1 MDLREHQKVLVSRCL
16 DVLKSKHLCYL
27 AAEER
32 VGKSLVAL
40 DLIYQLCELHQ
51 IALILTKKKALE
63 GWLFSIAKYRDG
75 ILKSRVLVT
84 NYEQVSKLT
93 INPSFVIL
101 DEAHHGIGAYPR
113 YSKTAGLAQKFAYDA
128 NYVLLLSATPHAESY
143 SQLFHQFNISRFS
156 PFDHYR
162 DFYAWF
168 KDYGIP
174 EFQWVGGRQIR
185 KYNDT
190 QVDKIKEAV
199 EPYFVR
205 MSRREAGFDFEP
217 IDHIHLVELSDI
229 EKSHIETL
237 KRTRVLE
244 LETKRANTKMVYEA
258 DTPTKLISALHQ
270 LEGGTLKF
278 DKKGWYIW
286 EAPKEQLSKVNYI
299 LDNWGDTNDLA
310 IFYNYV
316 AEGDLL
322 RKYFKNALI
331 LQGTSYAE
339 GIDLS
344 HIRTLVIYSQNFS
357 ASKYIQR
364 KARQCN
370 YDRKEPIHVHFL
382 LAKGEISDMVYESV
396 AKKQISFTSVVYL
409 QNTEI
414 CK

>member
-40 DLIYQLCELHQ
+40 DLIYQLCDISQ
-51 IALILTKKKALE
+51 TALILTKKKALE
-63 GWLFSIAKYRDG
+63 GWLSSIMGYRDG

-84 NYEQVSKLT
+84 NYEQINKLT
-93 INPSFVIL
+93 LKPSFVIL

-113 YSKTAGLAQKFAYDA
+113 YSKIAGLAQKHAYDA

-143 SQLFHQFNISRFS
+143 SQLFHQLNVSKFS

-168 KDYGIP
+168 RDYGIP
-174 EFQWVGGRQIR
+174 EFQWIGGRQIR
-185 KYNDT
+185 KYNNT

-199 EPYFVR
+199 DPYFVR
-205 MSRREAGFDFEP
+205 MSRAEAGFDFEP
-217 IDHIHLVELSDI
+217 IDHIHLVDLSNV
-229 EKSHIETL
+229 ERRHIETL

-244 LETKRANTKMVYEA
+244 LDVSRSDTKMVYDA
-258 DTPTKLISALHQ
+258 NTPTKLITALHQ
-270 LEGGTLKF
+270 LEGGSLKF
-278 DKKGWYIW
+278 DKKGWHIW

-299 LDNWGDTNDLA
+299 LNTWGDISDIA
-310 IFYNYV
+310 IFYNYI
-316 AEGDLL
+316 AEGELL

-370 YDRKEPIHVHFL
+370 YARKEPIHVHFL
-382 LAKGEISDMVYESV
+382 LARGEISEMVYECV
-396 AKKQISFTSVVYL
+396 ARKQVSFTSTIYMRD
-409 QNTEI
+409 TEDS
-414 CK
+414 K

>member
-1 MDLREHQKVLVSRCL
+1 MELREHQKVLVSKCL

-32 VGKSLVAL
+32 VGKTLVAL
-40 DLIYQLCELHQ
+40 DLIYQLCDISQ
-51 IALILTKKKALE
+51 TALILTKKKALE
-63 GWLFSIAKYRDG
+63 GWLSSIDSYRDG
-75 ILKSRVLVT
+75 ILKSRTLVT
-84 NYEQVSKLT
+84 NYEQASKITFNL
-93 INPSFVIL
+93 SFVIL

-143 SQLFHQFNISRFS
+143 AQLFHQFNVSRFS

-168 KDYGIP
+168 RDYGIP
-174 EFQWVGGRQIR
+174 EFQWIGGRQIR
-185 KYNDT
+185 KYNNT
-190 QVDKIKEAV
+190 QVDKIKEATN
-199 EPYFVR
+199 PYFVR
-205 MSRREAGFDFEP
+205 MSRVEAGFDFEP
-217 IDHIHLVELSDI
+217 IDHIHFVELSAT
-229 EKSHIETL
+229 ESQCIETL
-237 KRTRVLE
+237 KRTKVLE
-244 LETKRANTKMVYEA
+244 LEITRDNLKMVYEA
-258 DTPTKLISALHQ
+258 GTPMKLITALHQ

-278 DKKGWYIW
+278 DRKGWHIW
-286 EAPKEQLSKVNYI
+286 EAPKDQLSKINYV
-299 LDNWGDTNDLA
+299 LDTWGDTDNLA

-316 AEGDLL
+316 AEGELL

-370 YDRKEPIHVHFL
+370 YARKEPIHVHFL
-382 LAKGEISDMVYESV
+382 LTKGAISDMVYESV
-396 AKKQISFTSVVYL
+396 AMKHMSFTALIYS
-409 QNTEI
+409 QNMEDL
-414 CK
+414 K